1 MPTLATSKNLT
12 ILGVAF
18 ILGALATAAKAVFD
32 GDPSTVVDFAA
43 LAKDCVAGVAFILSK
58 GAQSTGGSV
67 PTK

>member
-1 MPTLATSKNLT
+1 MTFATSKNLT

-43 LAKDCVAGVAFILSK
+43 VAKDCIAGVGFILAK
-58 GAQSTGGSV
+58 GAQNTGGTV
-67 PTK
+67 PTT